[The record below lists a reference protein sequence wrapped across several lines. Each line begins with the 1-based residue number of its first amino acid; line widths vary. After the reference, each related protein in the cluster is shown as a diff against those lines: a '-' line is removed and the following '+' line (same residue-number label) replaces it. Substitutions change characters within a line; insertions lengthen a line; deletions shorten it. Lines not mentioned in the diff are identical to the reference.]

1 MSLLRIARPLARPLA
16 AQRARMMSTEI
27 PINQV
32 ARVYRMHVEGEADAM
47 KADAIIKGSMPK
59 IASVPGYVSFQRTV
73 CKTEWAYEI
82 TAGFD
87 SLDSFKAYEASDLRE
102 KELLPK
108 LAELKALAKGGE
120 LYGGV
125 RVYDDF

>member
-1 MSLLRIARPLARPLA
+1 
-16 AQRARMMSTEI
+16 MMSTEI

-82 TAGFD
+82 TAVFD

-108 LAELKALAKGGE
+108 LAELCLVLRHLPPSPRGLRHDLRRA
-120 LYGGV
+120 
-125 RVYDDF
+125 RT